1 MPLCLVPIHIRTQ
14 YFTTFFF
21 LSVNHLLECNV
32 YLVLKNVA
40 ILIHFFLKLFL
51 SRLLNIYFKFIN
63 LNAQCNDY
71 LQIWTQ
77 IDWFSLNPYSHLIL
91 SILLDPLQFYLSL
104 LLYLLVLF
112 GLANRTYW
120 VLPPIS
126 KKSLDSSPLLLF
138 LLNPL
143 FIQFSLHLQA
153 GFQAS

>member
-71 LQIWTQ
+71 LQI
-77 IDWFSLNPYSHLIL
+77 
-91 SILLDPLQFYLSL
+91 
-104 LLYLLVLF
+104 
-112 GLANRTYW
+112 
-120 VLPPIS
+120 
-126 KKSLDSSPLLLF
+126 
-138 LLNPL
+138 
-143 FIQFSLHLQA
+143 
-153 GFQAS
+153 